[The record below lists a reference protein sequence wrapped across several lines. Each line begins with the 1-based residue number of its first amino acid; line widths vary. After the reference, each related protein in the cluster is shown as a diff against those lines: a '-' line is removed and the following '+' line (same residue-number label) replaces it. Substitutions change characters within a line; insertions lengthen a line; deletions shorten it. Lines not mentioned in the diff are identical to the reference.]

1 MDANQIKILRE
12 CYQSESTGVNGEKD
26 TLGRYL
32 KYVTDVDATMTTTRD
47 LVFVDMDNQM
57 VHCAFVNDDQ
67 YSQANYPVK
76 VITAPFEH
84 IHAME
89 SILTKENFMKLV
101 NEGFLM
107 GLTNDTQKEFI
118 KKWVERI
125 NIQAQQA
132 VRATPFFPSTAKV
145 VDMPNNEID
154 RDDGITGIT
163 NGTPIG
169 GIKPSDSETT

>member
-1 MDANQIKILRE
+1 MNANQVKLLRD
-12 CYQSESTGVNGEKD
+12 CYHSESTGVNGVKD

-47 LVFVDMDNQM
+47 LVFVDIANEL
-57 VHCAFVNDDQ
+57 VHCAFVNNDQ

-76 VITAPFEH
+76 VISAPFEH

-101 NEGFLM
+101 DEGFLM

-118 KKWVERI
+118 KKWVNQI

-145 VDMPNNEID
+145 IDTPNNEIN
-154 RDDGITGIT
+154 RDDGIKGIE

-169 GIKPSDSETT
+169 GVKPDNSETT